1 MYLKHVLFRNDH
13 FFGSYQVRQFLENQL
28 CNDDN
33 QMKTI
38 VSSLEFFDNSCM
50 QHERKTQCERARKN
64 GPENCVFFLFVFSLW
79 WGGYISRI
87 YPESTQELNQILG
100 PFWSVY
106 KAESPQDLK
115 KSVNKPELTQKVPR
129 KSFKFW
135 ALSLPCL
142 HFFKILGTFCFVNRP
157 ERAQNLI
164 EFLGTFWVNSANVAS
179 PL

>member
-1 MYLKHVLFRNDH
+1 MTKCHLREAH
-13 FFGSYQVRQFLENQL
+13 FSRFLV
-28 CNDDN
+28 C
-33 QMKTI
+33 KSI
-38 VSSLEFFDNSCM
+38 PHEF
-50 QHERKTQCERARKN
+50 TT
-64 GPENCVFFLFVFSLW
+64 L

-135 ALSLPCL
+135 ALSGLFAL
-142 HFFKILGTFCFVNRP
+142 F
-157 ERAQNLI
+157 
-164 EFLGTFWVNSANVAS
+164 
-179 PL
+179 

>member
-1 MYLKHVLFRNDH
+1 M
-13 FFGSYQVRQFLENQL
+13 S
-28 CNDDN
+28 
-33 QMKTI
+33 
-38 VSSLEFFDNSCM
+38 NSCCSDG
-50 QHERKTQCERARKN
+50 EIDIPSGTRCRLVRN
-64 GPENCVFFLFVFSLW
+64 NCKLAVIHYKQYIRIFESYHLISNNSSTIFSLL

-135 ALSLPCL
+135 ALSGLFAL
-142 HFFKILGTFCFVNRP
+142 F
-157 ERAQNLI
+157 
-164 EFLGTFWVNSANVAS
+164 
-179 PL
+179 